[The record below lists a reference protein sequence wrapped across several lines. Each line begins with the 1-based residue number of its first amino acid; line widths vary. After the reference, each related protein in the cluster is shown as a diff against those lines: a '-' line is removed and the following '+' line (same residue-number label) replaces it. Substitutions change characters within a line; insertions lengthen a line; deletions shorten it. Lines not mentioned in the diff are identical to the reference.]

1 MATAYCT
8 PPDGSR
14 STPAGDPA
22 PTTELAL
29 GTATRSAFARLK
41 AHSRHQPTN
50 ARGAH
55 AACRYT
61 RTMTLSDTITIAIPA
76 LPLHTSHREPRS
88 LGRPWPGQSQASA
101 ARNRAQR
108 HPRDR
113 DRPRDH
119 LILTQPGLLKD
130 PGWFCCGSD
139 PRTQRNSAVHRH
151 DTERQRR
158 ISRVWEPAL
167 IARSRTLVRQRRVV
181 LVAVARQ
188 AVEIR
193 RMRT

>member
-1 MATAYCT
+1 LAGRQAPAT
-8 PPDGSR
+8 R
-14 STPAGDPA
+14 SAFQLTREKNDCEGGVRTSWPRTSATRQNSA
-22 PTTELAL
+22 ASL

-130 PGWFCCGSD
+130 PG
-139 PRTQRNSAVHRH
+139 
-151 DTERQRR
+151 
-158 ISRVWEPAL
+158 
-167 IARSRTLVRQRRVV
+167 
-181 LVAVARQ
+181 
-188 AVEIR
+188 
-193 RMRT
+193 